1 MMAAV
6 FRKMYSSPAM
16 SVTSR
21 VIAALLG
28 GYVLATAAG
37 IAVAAWL
44 PGEKH
49 NGVIAGMLLT
59 FTFWVGAVIWCFAT
73 RTAVRAWLGL
83 LLVSGLLVAISV
95 ARGWIA

>member
-1 MMAAV
+1 MAAV

-59 FTFWVGAVIWCFAT
+59 FTCWAGRCPPKAVLSEHYAGVDGCCSPS
-73 RTAVRAWLGL
+73 
-83 LLVSGLLVAISV
+83 VSGYVC
-95 ARGWIA
+95 RFRE